1 MPSRISHLIE
11 TKDQSSSNRL
21 EDVLPILATLLT
33 LSHKTQSAYL
43 CTKAAVQ
50 LHRLD
55 NEGQHFCGYRNMQ
68 MLLSSLSPQSTTTS
82 STTNLQNLELIAR
95 AQKATVLTLQS
106 LIEAAWTAGH
116 NAHSRIETGVILNTR
131 KHVGTSEAEALFAY
145 LCIPTTARVFRG
157 KGCWRELLDYVQGYF
172 SGREADRSFDT
183 IKQGPEL
190 DVESVRMTN
199 KPPIFLQRPRHSL
212 TIVGVEVTP
221 SGRRRLIVFDP
232 GYDPP
237 ASLTRAIERKD
248 RKVEKGKEE
257 RVLTYYRR
265 GERYLKRFDGFEILH
280 VKA

>member
-1 MPSRISHLIE
+1 M
-11 TKDQSSSNRL
+11 
-21 EDVLPILATLLT
+21 
-33 LSHKTQSAYL
+33 
-43 CTKAAVQ
+43 
-50 LHRLD
+50 
-55 NEGQHFCGYRNMQ
+55 
-68 MLLSSLSPQSTTTS
+68 
-82 STTNLQNLELIAR
+82 
-95 AQKATVLTLQS
+95 
-106 LIEAAWTAGH
+106 
-116 NAHSRIETGVILNTR
+116 
-131 KHVGTSEAEALFAY
+131 
-145 LCIPTTARVFRG
+145 
-157 KGCWRELLDYVQGYF
+157 LDYVQGYF
-172 SGREADRSFDT
+172 SGRVADRSFDT